1 MYSPILLLSAYIF
14 VAMWLLKKTWNIPE
28 ELKDAEDAVYQL
40 VVDDLKDT
48 ISQPDLIDMCRT

>member
-1 MYSPILLLSAYIF
+1 M
-14 VAMWLLKKTWNIPE
+14 AMWLVKKTWTIPE
-28 ELKDAEDAVYQL
+28 ELKDTEEAVYQL